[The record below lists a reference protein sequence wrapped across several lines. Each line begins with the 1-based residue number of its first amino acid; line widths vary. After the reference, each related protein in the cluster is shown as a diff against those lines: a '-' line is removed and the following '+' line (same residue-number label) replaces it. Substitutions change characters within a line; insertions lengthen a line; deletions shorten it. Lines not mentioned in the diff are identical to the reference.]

1 MKIRLAKKIMNK
13 TKKYQI
19 TLTEEQLML
28 MARCV
33 EDCSRFAA
41 GQTELSNTLIFI
53 DKYPHFELRRGLQDL
68 QPLVTPGLGRG
79 ASYGWNGSHCPC
91 EEQRKFIAQSYYLYR
106 EIYHQHNLA
115 EGIDNVYTSE
125 TLRCADSG
133 ETIQVKA
140 IYDGTN
146 KKR

>member
-1 MKIRLAKKIMNK
+1 MNK

-19 TLTEEQLML
+19 TLTEEQLIL

-41 GQTELSNTLIFI
+41 GQTELLNTLLSTFFNSRLST
-53 DKYPHFELRRGLQDL
+53 DRYLYFVLREKLRDL
-68 QPLVTPGLGRG
+68 QPLVTPSLGRG
-79 ASYGWNGSHCPC
+79 ASYGWNGSSCPN

-125 TLRCADSG
+125 TLRCKDSG
-133 ETIQVKA
+133 ETIQIKV
-140 IYDGTN
+140 IDDGTN
-146 KKR
+146 KER

>member
-1 MKIRLAKKIMNK
+1 MNR

-41 GQTELSNTLIFI
+41 GQTELYNTLLFI
-53 DKYPHFELRRGLQDL
+53 DIRPYFELCKKLYDL
-68 QPLVTPGLGRG
+68 QPLVTPRLGRG
-79 ASYGWNGSHCPC
+79 ASYGWNGGSCPN

-125 TLRCADSG
+125 TLRCKDSG
-133 ETIQVKA
+133 ETIQIKV
-140 IYDGTN
+140 IDDGTN
-146 KKR
+146 EER

>member
-1 MKIRLAKKIMNK
+1 MDK

-28 MARCV
+28 MAHCV

-41 GQTELSNTLIFI
+41 GQTELYNVLRSI
-53 DKYPHFELRRGLQDL
+53 DMYDLSLRKKLQDL
-68 QPLVTPGLGRG
+68 QPLITPGLGRG
-79 ASYGWNGSHCPC
+79 ASYDWSGSGCPN
-91 EEQRKFIAQSYYLYR
+91 EEQRKFIARSYHLYR

-125 TLRCADSG
+125 TLRCKDSG
-133 ETIQVKA
+133 EPIQIKV
-140 IYDGTN
+140 IDDGTN
-146 KKR
+146 EER

>member
-1 MKIRLAKKIMNK
+1 MNK

-19 TLTEEQLML
+19 ILTEEQLML

-41 GQTELSNTLIFI
+41 GQTELYNVLRSI
-53 DKYPHFELRRGLQDL
+53 DMYDLSLRKKLQDL

-79 ASYGWNGSHCPC
+79 ASYDWSGSGCPS

-125 TLRCADSG
+125 TLRCNDSG
-133 ETIQVKA
+133 ESIQVKV
-140 IYDGTN
+140 IDDGTN
-146 KKR
+146 EKR

>member
-1 MKIRLAKKIMNK
+1 MER

-41 GQTELSNTLIFI
+41 GQTGLVNTLLFI
-53 DKYPHFELRRGLQDL
+53 DRYPRFELRRNLKDL
-68 QPLVTPGLGRG
+68 QSLVTPDLGRG
-79 ASYGWNGSHCPC
+79 ASYGWNGSNCPN
-91 EEQRKFIAQSYYLYR
+91 EVQRKFIAQSYYLYR
-106 EIYHQHNLA
+106 EIYHQHNLT
-115 EGIDNVYTSE
+115 EGIINVYTSE

-133 ETIQVKA
+133 ETIQIKV
-140 IYDGTN
+140 IDDGTN
-146 KKR
+146 KER

>member
-1 MKIRLAKKIMNK
+1 MNK
-13 TKKYQI
+13 TKYQI

-41 GQTELSNTLIFI
+41 GQTELYNVLRSI
-53 DKYPHFELRRGLQDL
+53 DMYDLSLRKKLQDL
-68 QPLVTPGLGRG
+68 QPLVTPDLGRG
-79 ASYGWNGSHCPC
+79 ASYDWSGSGCPN

-115 EGIDNVYTSE
+115 EGIDNVYSSE
-125 TLRCADSG
+125 TLRCKDSS
-133 ETIQVKA
+133 ETIQVKV
-140 IYDGTN
+140 IDYGTN
-146 KKR
+146 EKR

>member
-1 MKIRLAKKIMNK
+1 MER

-41 GQTELSNTLIFI
+41 GQTGLVNTLLFI
-53 DKYPHFELRRGLQDL
+53 DRYPRFELRRNLKDL
-68 QPLVTPGLGRG
+68 QSLVTPDLGRG
-79 ASYGWNGSHCPC
+79 ASYGWNGSNCPN
-91 EEQRKFIAQSYYLYR
+91 EVQRKFIAQSYYLYR

-115 EGIDNVYTSE
+115 EGINNVYTSE

-133 ETIQVKA
+133 ETIQIKV
-140 IYDGTN
+140 IDDGTN
-146 KKR
+146 KER

>member
-1 MKIRLAKKIMNK
+1 MNK

-28 MARCV
+28 MAHCV

-41 GQTELSNTLIFI
+41 GQTELYNILLFI
-53 DKYPHFELRRGLQDL
+53 DKYPHFELRRSLQNL
-68 QPLVTPGLGRG
+68 QPLVTIGLGRG
-79 ASYGWNGSHCPC
+79 ASYGWNGSSCPN

-133 ETIQVKA
+133 EPIQVKV
-140 IYDGTN
+140 IDDGTN
-146 KKR
+146 KER

>member
-1 MKIRLAKKIMNK
+1 MNK

-19 TLTEEQLML
+19 ILTEEQLML

-41 GQTELSNTLIFI
+41 GQTELYNVLRSI
-53 DKYPHFELRRGLQDL
+53 DMYDLSLRKKLQDL
-68 QPLVTPGLGRG
+68 HPLVTPGLGRG
-79 ASYGWNGSHCPC
+79 DSYDWSGSGCPS

-125 TLRCADSG
+125 TLRCNDSG
-133 ETIQVKA
+133 ESIQVKV
-140 IYDGTN
+140 IDDGTN
-146 KKR
+146 EKR

>member
-1 MKIRLAKKIMNK
+1 MNK

-41 GQTELSNTLIFI
+41 GQTELYNVLQSI
-53 DKYPHFELRRGLQDL
+53 DMYDFSLRKKLQDL
-68 QPLVTPGLGRG
+68 QPLVTPCLGRG
-79 ASYGWNGSHCPC
+79 ASYDWSGSGCPN
-91 EEQRKFIAQSYYLYR
+91 EEQRKFIARSYYLYR

-125 TLRCADSG
+125 TLRCKDSV
-133 ETIQVKA
+133 ESIQVKV
-140 IYDGTN
+140 IDDGTN
-146 KKR
+146 EKR

>member
-1 MKIRLAKKIMNK
+1 MNK

-41 GQTELSNTLIFI
+41 GQTELSNTLLFI
-53 DKYPHFELRRGLQDL
+53 DKYPYFELCKKLYDL
-68 QPLVTPGLGRG
+68 KSLVTPGLSRG
-79 ASYGWNGSHCPC
+79 ASYGWNGGSCPN

-106 EIYHQHNLA
+106 EIYHHNNLA
-115 EGIDNVYTSE
+115 EGINNVYTSE

-133 ETIQVKA
+133 EPIQVKV
-140 IYDGTN
+140 IDDGTN
-146 KKR
+146 EKR

>member
-1 MKIRLAKKIMNK
+1 MDK

-19 TLTEEQLML
+19 TVTEEQLML
-28 MARCV
+28 MAHCV

-41 GQTELSNTLIFI
+41 GQTELYNVLRSI
-53 DKYPHFELRRGLQDL
+53 DMYDLSLRKKLQDL

-79 ASYGWNGSHCPC
+79 ASYGWSGSGCPN
-91 EEQRKFIAQSYYLYR
+91 EEQRKFIARSYHLYR

-125 TLRCADSG
+125 TLRCKDSG
-133 ETIQVKA
+133 ESIQVKV
-140 IYDGTN
+140 IDYGTN
-146 KKR
+146 EKR

>member
-1 MKIRLAKKIMNK
+1 MNK

-19 TLTEEQLML
+19 ILTEELLML

-41 GQTELSNTLIFI
+41 GQTELYNVLRSI
-53 DKYPHFELRRGLQDL
+53 DMYDLSLRKKLQDL

-79 ASYGWNGSHCPC
+79 ASYDWSGSGCPS
-91 EEQRKFIAQSYYLYR
+91 EEQRKFIARSYYLYR

-125 TLRCADSG
+125 TLRCKDSG
-133 ETIQVKA
+133 ESIQVKV
-140 IYDGTN
+140 IDDGTN
-146 KKR
+146 EKR

>member
-1 MKIRLAKKIMNK
+1 MNK

-28 MARCV
+28 MTRCV

-41 GQTELSNTLIFI
+41 GQTELGNTLLFI
-53 DKYPHFELRRGLQDL
+53 DKYPHFELRRNLQDL
-68 QPLVTPGLGRG
+68 QPLVTPGLVRG
-79 ASYGWNGSHCPC
+79 ASYDWSGSGCPN

-106 EIYHQHNLA
+106 EIFHQHNLA

-125 TLRCADSG
+125 TLRCKDSG
-133 ETIQVKA
+133 ESIQVKV
-140 IYDGTN
+140 IDDGTYE
-146 KKR
+146 KR

>member
-1 MKIRLAKKIMNK
+1 MNK

-19 TLTEEQLML
+19 ILTEEQLML

-41 GQTELSNTLIFI
+41 GQTELYNVLRSI
-53 DKYPHFELRRGLQDL
+53 DMYDLSLRKKLQDL
-68 QPLVTPGLGRG
+68 HPLVTPGLGRG
-79 ASYGWNGSHCPC
+79 DSYDWSGSGCPS
-91 EEQRKFIAQSYYLYR
+91 EEQRKFIARSYYLYR

-125 TLRCADSG
+125 TLRCNDSG
-133 ETIQVKA
+133 ESIQVKV
-140 IYDGTN
+140 IDDGTN
-146 KKR
+146 EKR

>member
-1 MKIRLAKKIMNK
+1 MNK

-33 EDCSRFAA
+33 EDCSRFAS
-41 GQTELSNTLIFI
+41 GQTELGNTLLFI
-53 DKYPHFELRRGLQDL
+53 DKYPHFELRRSLQDL

-79 ASYGWNGSHCPC
+79 ASYGWNGGSCSN

-106 EIYHQHNLA
+106 EIYHQHNLTG
-115 EGIDNVYTSE
+115 GIDNVYTSE
-125 TLRCADSG
+125 TLRCKDSG
-133 ETIQVKA
+133 ETIQIKVIDNGA
-140 IYDGTN
+140 N
-146 KKR
+146 KER

>member
-1 MKIRLAKKIMNK
+1 MDK

-28 MARCV
+28 MAHCV

-41 GQTELSNTLIFI
+41 GQTELYNVLRSI
-53 DKYPHFELRRGLQDL
+53 DMYDLSLRKKLQDL
-68 QPLVTPGLGRG
+68 QPLITPGLGRG
-79 ASYGWNGSHCPC
+79 ASYDWSGSGCPN
-91 EEQRKFIAQSYYLYR
+91 EEQRKFIARSYHLYR

-125 TLRCADSG
+125 TLRCKDSG
-133 ETIQVKA
+133 EPIQVKV
-140 IYDGTN
+140 IDDGTN
-146 KKR
+146 EKR

>member
-1 MKIRLAKKIMNK
+1 MNK

-28 MARCV
+28 IARCV

-41 GQTELSNTLIFI
+41 GQTELLNTLLSTSFNSRLST
-53 DKYPHFELRRGLQDL
+53 DRYLYFVLREKLRDL
-68 QPLVTPGLGRG
+68 QPLVTPSLGRG
-79 ASYGWNGSHCPC
+79 ASYGWNGSSCPN

-125 TLRCADSG
+125 TLRCKDSG
-133 ETIQVKA
+133 ETIQIKV
-140 IYDGTN
+140 IDDGTN
-146 KKR
+146 KER

>member
-1 MKIRLAKKIMNK
+1 MNK

-28 MARCV
+28 IARCV

-41 GQTELSNTLIFI
+41 GQTELYNVLQSI
-53 DKYPHFELRRGLQDL
+53 DMGDYSLRKKLQKL
-68 QPLVTPGLGRG
+68 QSLVTPGLGCG
-79 ASYGWNGSHCPC
+79 ASYDWSGSGCPN

-106 EIYHQHNLA
+106 EIYHQRNLI

-125 TLRCADSG
+125 TLRCKDSG
-133 ETIQVKA
+133 EPIQVK
-140 IYDGTN
+140 IIDYGTN
-146 KKR
+146 EKG

>member
-1 MKIRLAKKIMNK
+1 MER

-41 GQTELSNTLIFI
+41 GQTGLVNTLLFI
-53 DKYPHFELRRGLQDL
+53 GRYPLFELRRNLQDL

-79 ASYGWNGSHCPC
+79 ASYGWNGSRCPC

-106 EIYHQHNLA
+106 EMFHQHNLA
-115 EGIDNVYTSE
+115 EGINNVYTSE
-125 TLRCADSG
+125 TLRCKDSG
-133 ETIQVKA
+133 ETIKIKV
-140 IYDGTN
+140 IDDGTN
-146 KKR
+146 KER

>member
-1 MKIRLAKKIMNK
+1 MNK

-41 GQTELSNTLIFI
+41 GQTELGNTLLFT
-53 DKYPHFELRRGLQDL
+53 DKYPHFELRRSLQDL

-79 ASYGWNGSHCPC
+79 ASYGWNGSNCPN

-133 ETIQVKA
+133 EPIQIKV
-140 IYDGTN
+140 IDDGTN
-146 KKR
+146 KER

>member
-1 MKIRLAKKIMNK
+1 MNK

-28 MARCV
+28 MAHCV

-41 GQTELSNTLIFI
+41 GQTELDNTLLFI
-53 DKYPHFELRRGLQDL
+53 DKYPHFELRRSLRDL
-68 QPLVTPGLGRG
+68 QPLVTPSLGRE
-79 ASYGWNGSHCPC
+79 ASYGWNGSSCPN

-125 TLRCADSG
+125 TLRCKDSS
-133 ETIQVKA
+133 ETIQVKV
-140 IYDGTN
+140 IDDGTN
-146 KKR
+146 KER

>member
-1 MKIRLAKKIMNK
+1 MNK

-41 GQTELSNTLIFI
+41 GQTELGNTLLFI
-53 DKYPHFELRRGLQDL
+53 DKYPHFELRKSLQDL
-68 QPLVTPGLGRG
+68 QSLVTPSLGRG
-79 ASYGWNGSHCPC
+79 ASYGWNGSSCPN

-115 EGIDNVYTSE
+115 KGIDNVYTSE

-133 ETIQVKA
+133 EPIQVKV
-140 IYDGTN
+140 IDDGTN
-146 KKR
+146 EKR

>member
-1 MKIRLAKKIMNK
+1 MDK

-28 MARCV
+28 MAHCV

-41 GQTELSNTLIFI
+41 GQTELYNVLRSI
-53 DKYPHFELRRGLQDL
+53 DMYDLSLRKKLQDL
-68 QPLVTPGLGRG
+68 QPLITPGLGRG
-79 ASYGWNGSHCPC
+79 ASYDWSGSGCPN
-91 EEQRKFIAQSYYLYR
+91 EKQRKFIARSYHLYR

-125 TLRCADSG
+125 TLRCKDSG
-133 ETIQVKA
+133 ESIQVKV
-140 IYDGTN
+140 IDYGTN
-146 KKR
+146 EKR

>member
-1 MKIRLAKKIMNK
+1 MNK

-19 TLTEEQLML
+19 TLTEEQLIL

-41 GQTELSNTLIFI
+41 GQTELNNTLLFI
-53 DKYPHFELRRGLQDL
+53 GKYPHFKMRRNLQGLQS
-68 QPLVTPGLGRG
+68 LVTPGLGRG
-79 ASYGWNGSHCPC
+79 ASYDWSGSGCPN

-106 EIYHQHNLA
+106 EIYHQYNLV
-115 EGIDNVYTSE
+115 ERIDNVYTSE

-133 ETIQVKA
+133 EPIKIKV
-140 IYDGTN
+140 IDDGTN
-146 KKR
+146 EKR

>member
-1 MKIRLAKKIMNK
+1 MNK

-19 TLTEEQLML
+19 ILTEEQLML

-41 GQTELSNTLIFI
+41 GQTELDNTLLFI
-53 DKYPHFELRRGLQDL
+53 DKYPNFELRRNLQDL
-68 QPLVTPGLGRG
+68 QSLVTPGLGRG
-79 ASYGWNGSHCPC
+79 ASYGWNGSSCPN
-91 EEQRKFIAQSYYLYR
+91 EEQRKFIARSYYLYR

-125 TLRCADSG
+125 TLRCKDSG
-133 ETIQVKA
+133 EPIQIKIVD
-140 IYDGTN
+140 YGTN
-146 KKR
+146 EKR

>member
-1 MKIRLAKKIMNK
+1 M
-13 TKKYQI
+13 
-19 TLTEEQLML
+19 
-28 MARCV
+28 
-33 EDCSRFAA
+33 
-41 GQTELSNTLIFI
+41 
-53 DKYPHFELRRGLQDL
+53 RRSLQDL

-79 ASYGWNGSHCPC
+79 ASYDRRGSGCPN

>member
-1 MKIRLAKKIMNK
+1 MDK

-41 GQTELSNTLIFI
+41 GQTELYNVLQSI
-53 DKYPHFELRRGLQDL
+53 DMGDYSLRKKLQKL
-68 QPLVTPGLGRG
+68 QSLVTPGLGCG
-79 ASYGWNGSHCPC
+79 ASYDWSGSGCPN

-106 EIYHQHNLA
+106 EIYHQRNLI

-125 TLRCADSG
+125 TLRCAESG
-133 ETIQVKA
+133 EPIKIKV
-140 IYDGTN
+140 IS
-146 KKR
+146 RCS

>member
-1 MKIRLAKKIMNK
+1 MNK

-19 TLTEEQLML
+19 ILTEEQLML

-41 GQTELSNTLIFI
+41 GQTELYNVLRSI
-53 DKYPHFELRRGLQDL
+53 DMYDLSLRKKLQDL
-68 QPLVTPGLGRG
+68 HPLVTPGLGRG
-79 ASYGWNGSHCPC
+79 ASYDWSGSGCPS

-125 TLRCADSG
+125 TLRCKDSG
-133 ETIQVKA
+133 ESIQVKV
-140 IYDGTN
+140 IDDGTN
-146 KKR
+146 EKR

>member
-1 MKIRLAKKIMNK
+1 MNK

-41 GQTELSNTLIFI
+41 GQTGLVNTLLFI
-53 DKYPHFELRRGLQDL
+53 DRYPRFELRRNLQDL
-68 QPLVTPGLGRG
+68 QPLVTPGLSRG
-79 ASYGWNGSHCPC
+79 VSYGWNGGSCPN
-91 EEQRKFIAQSYYLYR
+91 EEQRKFIAQTYYLYR
-106 EIYHQHNLA
+106 EIFRQHNLA

-125 TLRCADSG
+125 TLRCKDSG
-133 ETIQVKA
+133 EPIQIKV
-140 IYDGTN
+140 IDDGTN
-146 KKR
+146 KER

>member
-1 MKIRLAKKIMNK
+1 MNK

-28 MARCV
+28 IARCV

-41 GQTELSNTLIFI
+41 GQTELLNTLLSTFFNSRLST
-53 DKYPHFELRRGLQDL
+53 DRYLYFVLREKLRDL
-68 QPLVTPGLGRG
+68 QPLVTPSLGRG
-79 ASYGWNGSHCPC
+79 ASYGWNGSSCPN

-125 TLRCADSG
+125 TLRCKDSG
-133 ETIQVKA
+133 ETIQIKV
-140 IYDGTN
+140 IDDGTN
-146 KKR
+146 KER

>member
-1 MKIRLAKKIMNK
+1 MSK

-41 GQTELSNTLIFI
+41 GQTELYNVLRSI
-53 DKYPHFELRRGLQDL
+53 DMYDLSLRKKLQDL
-68 QPLVTPGLGRG
+68 QPLITPGLGRG
-79 ASYGWNGSHCPC
+79 ASYDWSGSGCPN
-91 EEQRKFIAQSYYLYR
+91 EEQRKFIARSYHLYR

-125 TLRCADSG
+125 TLRCKDSG
-133 ETIQVKA
+133 ESIQVKV
-140 IYDGTN
+140 IDYGTN
-146 KKR
+146 EKR

>member
-1 MKIRLAKKIMNK
+1 MDK

-28 MARCV
+28 MAHCV

-41 GQTELSNTLIFI
+41 GQTELYNVLRSI
-53 DKYPHFELRRGLQDL
+53 DMYDLSLRKKLQDL
-68 QPLVTPGLGRG
+68 QPLITAGLGRG
-79 ASYGWNGSHCPC
+79 ASYDWSGSGCPN
-91 EEQRKFIAQSYYLYR
+91 EEQRKFIARSYHLYR

-125 TLRCADSG
+125 TLRCKDSG
-133 ETIQVKA
+133 ESIQVKV
-140 IYDGTN
+140 IDYGTN
-146 KKR
+146 EKR

>member
-1 MKIRLAKKIMNK
+1 MDK

-28 MARCV
+28 MAHCV

-41 GQTELSNTLIFI
+41 GQTELYNVLRSI
-53 DKYPHFELRRGLQDL
+53 DMYDLSLRKKLQDL

-79 ASYGWNGSHCPC
+79 ASYDWSGSGCPN
-91 EEQRKFIAQSYYLYR
+91 EEQRKFIARSYYLYR

-125 TLRCADSG
+125 TLRCKDSG
-133 ETIQVKA
+133 ESIQLKV
-140 IYDGTN
+140 IDYGTN
-146 KKR
+146 EKR